1 VKRLQAAIVIGV
13 AAIVGV
19 TVLAVVVRPLLPWL
33 LAAFVFACILRIVTR
48 GS

>member
-1 VKRLQAAIVIGV
+1 MKRVQAAIVIGM

-19 TVLAVVVRPLLPWL
+19 IVLAVVVRPLLPWL
-33 LAAFVFACILRIVTR
+33 LAAFVFACIVRIVMR

>member
-1 VKRLQAAIVIGV
+1 VQAAIVIGL

-19 TVLAVVVRPLLPWL
+19 IVLAVVLRPWAPWL

-48 GS
+48 DS